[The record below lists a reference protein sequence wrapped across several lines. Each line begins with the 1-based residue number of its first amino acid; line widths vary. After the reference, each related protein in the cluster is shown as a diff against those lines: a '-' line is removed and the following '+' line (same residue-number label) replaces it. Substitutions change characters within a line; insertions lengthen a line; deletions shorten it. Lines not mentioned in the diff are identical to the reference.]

1 MTAVK
6 KREKPSGLEMEAIR
20 RIEDWLSAY
29 RKGQVTGSLAERAE
43 LIRTILDD
51 YHGTKR
57 LRLDVIC
64 PALGCTMRS
73 LQREFKLQYGASMNE
88 FQDRARLHRAIWYM
102 EVTPN
107 VKMSAL
113 ASELGYDRLSEFS
126 RFFRNK
132 TGMSPRAYL
141 DQLIKRGS
149 DDESHEEGR

>member
-6 KREKPSGLEMEAIR
+6 KREKPSGLEKEAIR
-20 RIEDWLSAY
+20 RIENWLSGSRA
-29 RKGQVTGSLAERAE
+29 GQGAGSLIERAK
-43 LIRTILDD
+43 LIRSLLDD

-73 LQREFKLQYGASMNE
+73 LQREFKLQYGVSMNE
-88 FQDRARLHRAIWYM
+88 FQDRARLQRAIWSM
-102 EVTPN
+102 KVTPD

-141 DQLIKRGS
+141 DQLIKKGS
-149 DDESHEEGR
+149 T

>member
-6 KREKPSGLEMEAIR
+6 KREKPSGLEKEAIR
-20 RIEDWLSAY
+20 RIENWLSGSRA
-29 RKGQVTGSLAERAE
+29 GQGAGSLIERAE
-43 LIRTILDD
+43 LIRSLLDD

-73 LQREFKLQYGASMNE
+73 LQREFKLQYGVSMNE
-88 FQDRARLHRAIWYM
+88 FQDRARLARAIWYM
-102 EVTPN
+102 KVTPD

-126 RFFRNK
+126 RFFRNR
-132 TGMSPRAYL
+132 TGLSPTAYL
-141 DQLIKRGS
+141 DQVVKGGS
-149 DDESHEEGR
+149 QGGSHDQGY